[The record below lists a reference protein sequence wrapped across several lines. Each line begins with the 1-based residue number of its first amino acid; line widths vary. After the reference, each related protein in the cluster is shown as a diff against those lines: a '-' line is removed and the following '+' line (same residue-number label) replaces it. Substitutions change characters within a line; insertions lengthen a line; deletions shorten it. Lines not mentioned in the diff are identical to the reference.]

1 MVASVDVL
9 PGLHRLGLHRQ
20 VTIPRFAPVPENPAA
35 NPPGSASFTRR
46 SRYDSIPNQ
55 WTRAAVNS
63 PSKIPLD
70 RRPDLIDLAGPDY
83 DVDIGEVGTKTLI
96 ICSAPRTGSYELCR
110 FLLAAGLGIPFE
122 YMHPQFATQI
132 APRWGMPAESLRG
145 ENIGAYI
152 QALRLRRVQNGV
164 FAVNLQYWHVSG
176 YLMNGPGN
184 ALFTNAFVI
193 SLVRPDIAAQL
204 TSWRV
209 AMNTGIWDFSG
220 RRTSEPREYPSEI
233 SARAAQFHEDLKF
246 IAGEDAGFR
255 ELFALAGIKPLY
267 LPMDDLFRA
276 PGQIVSAIAEGL
288 GVPVNESAL
297 ANMIAGSK
305 PYPRD
310 EAAHARATEGLAVP
324 LRHIAF
330 GL

>member
-1 MVASVDVL
+1 M
-9 PGLHRLGLHRQ
+9 
-20 VTIPRFAPVPENPAA
+20 IP
-35 NPPGSASFTRR
+35 
-46 SRYDSIPNQ
+46 SRING
-55 WTRAAVNS
+55 TRAAVNS
-63 PSKIPLD
+63 PSKIPLG

-83 DVDIGEVGTKTLI
+83 DVDIGGIGTKTLI

-132 APRWGMPAESLRG
+132 AARWEMPAEPLRG
-145 ENIGAYI
+145 ENIAPYI
-152 QALRLRRVQNGV
+152 EALRLRRVQNGV

-184 ALFTNAFVI
+184 ALFTDAFVVY
-193 SLVRPDIAAQL
+193 LFRPDIAAQV

-209 AMNTGIWDFSG
+209 AMNTGIWDFSD
-220 RRTSEPREYPSEI
+220 RRTSDPREYPPEI
-233 SARAAQFHEDLKF
+233 MDRAAQFHTDLKF
-246 IAGEDAGFR
+246 ITGEDAGFR
-255 ELFALAGIKPLY
+255 QLFALAGIKPY
-267 LPMDDLFRA
+267 FVTMEELFRA
-276 PGQIVSAIAEGL
+276 PREVVDHIAAGL